1 MVIFRADE
9 EELLDN
15 DISYEFHRESHHIH
29 SIPRTEIGQVIFF
42 RITQIVRRQDELH
55 LCRGLGIKSVRFA

>member
-1 MVIFRADE
+1 MQNYSSFRADE

-29 SIPRTEIGQVIFF
+29 SIPRTEISQVNNWLYKD
-42 RITQIVRRQDELH
+42 Q
-55 LCRGLGIKSVRFA
+55 